1 MSDRQ
6 SARLPRRAA
15 LCSMLAL
22 CAGFALQPVAAQSA
36 YPDRPIRMIVPYPP
50 GGATDVIGRVLAKE
64 MSGALGQSVV
74 VENRAGAAGNI
85 GADVVAK
92 ATPDGYTI
100 LMGAMT
106 SHAIN
111 AVLYQGRVSYDIEK
125 SFAPVAIVGTVPLVF
140 VVNPAVPADSLQ
152 SLIALAKSKPGYLTM
167 ASAGNGSPQHLAGE
181 MFKRVA
187 GVDLLHVPYKG
198 SGPAMTDL
206 MGGQVLSMI
215 ETVSAAQGNVKG
227 GKLRA
232 LAVASA
238 QRVESLPDVPTTAEA
253 GLPNFQVSSMF
264 GIAAPA
270 GTPAP
275 VVERLNAVL
284 KEALA
289 KPEVQ
294 TALLNQGA
302 ISTWTT
308 PADAAARISAE
319 RQQWATV
326 IAEAGVKAE

>member
-1 MSDRQ
+1 
-6 SARLPRRAA
+6 
-15 LCSMLAL
+15 MLAL

-140 VVNPAVPADSLQ
+140 VVNSAVPADSLQ

-215 ETVSAAQGNVKG
+215 ETVPAAQGNVKG

-319 RQQWATV
+319 RKQWAGV

>member
-6 SARLPRRAA
+6 SARLPRRPA

-215 ETVSAAQGNVKG
+215 ETVPAAQGNVKG

-270 GTPAP
+270 GTPVP

>member
-215 ETVSAAQGNVKG
+215 ETVPAAQGNVKG

>member
-125 SFAPVAIVGTVPLVF
+125 SFASVAIVGTVPLVF

-215 ETVSAAQGNVKG
+215 ETVPAAQGNVKG